1 MFFPARATLCTT
13 SGYCVCWCYA
23 VSPLVCNGY
32 VHLFSFFLLFSPCSL
47 FVIYLYLY
55 SFLFR
60 HEKILTLW
68 RMEHTLRRTGL
79 TSPSPCQVA
88 VMPTTSCL
96 SLTPPTTAIT
106 LHRPQIIGIFP
117 FTLSCPYPL
126 PPPFPFLSKYNVYR
140 ITSIFQFYTHEPFI
154 TALLPLL
161 FPSLLCLSFYIFL
174 ISFSSPLLSLSLVS
188 LLKAASVPRQHPGGS
203 RASGAGAT
211 AIHTSL
217 RNGQVKRRETREGRE
232 GGRGERREARRTG
245 KGQG

>member
-1 MFFPARATLCTT
+1 MYNLRLLCLLVLC
-13 SGYCVCWCYA
+13 SVSFGLQWVCSSS
-23 VSPLVCNGY
+23 V
-32 VHLFSFFLLFSPCSL
+32 FFFLVVFSVFPFC
-47 FVIYLYLY
+47 YLPVFIFF
-55 SFLFR
+55 FLFR

-68 RMEHTLRRTGL
+68 RMEHTLRRMGP

-117 FTLSCPYPL
+117 FTLSCPFPL
-126 PPPFPFLSKYNVYR
+126 PPPFPFLSKYNVYS

-154 TALLPLL
+154 TVLLPLL

-174 ISFSSPLLSLSLVS
+174 CSFSSPLLSLSLVS

-245 KGQG
+245 RGQG